1 MCVCVSTSSDDVL
14 LLLPAEIGSADSLQ
28 RAVRPV
34 DFACRGHHTTAASQ
48 PSVSVSEHKVSVRP
62 SQTFSGVHPDGDGVL
77 HGGVDGQNHV
87 GEVRDVQGDHPDISP
102 ASKDQEPAHP
112 WEDTNK
118 HHIHTH
124 RENTHTHIE
133 NTHTHTQI
141 RQKKTHTERCIT
153 KRECWSHTE
162 KRGLISRIDFA
173 HMDSLNFPS
182 NCETVKN
189 VNTDS
194 TDVRLKVNE

>member
-34 DFACRGHHTTAASQ
+34 DFACRGHHTTVASQ

-62 SQTFSGVHPDGDGVL
+62 TQTFSGVDPDGDGVL

-118 HHIHTH
+118 RHIHTH
-124 RENTHTHIE
+124 RENTHTHRK
-133 NTHTHTQI
+133 HTHTQI
-141 RQKKTHTERCIT
+141 RQKKTHTEKWIT
-153 KRECWSHTE
+153 KRECLSHTE
-162 KRGLISRIDFA
+162 KRGLISIIELV

-182 NCETVKN
+182 NFCILCN

-194 TDVRLKVNE
+194 MDVRLKVNE